1 MAKKKIDVQ
10 GFEIRVDEQESGSYI
25 SLTDLAKGGE
35 GEVSEVIRRWL
46 RAQKTIDFLG
56 VWEKV
61 HNPDFNLS
69 HLGQIKIKL
78 SRESYYISVKKWV
91 EETNAMGIEA
101 RPGRYGGTYAHS
113 DIAIHFAN
121 WLSPEFYVYLIK
133 EFQRLKSDEAAALD
147 QPWNVNRYLSKIN
160 YYIHNDA
167 VKTDVVPLLD
177 QNTKRQN
184 VFFAI
189 EANRLNEI
197 VFGMTAK
204 QWQAMNPDK
213 KGNMRDHAT
222 TIELQVLAN
231 IEVLNAELI
240 KIGMSPDERHNILSN
255 AAERHTNIIEER
267 EQKTLK
273 KGK

>member
-1 MAKKKIDVQ
+1 MGKRKIQVE
-10 GFEIRVDEQESGSYI
+10 GVEIRLFLEGEEDYI
-25 SLTDLAKGGE
+25 SLTDIAKKFGD
-35 GEVSEVIRRWL
+35 SRQIIRNWMRNTSTL
-46 RAQKTIDFLG
+46 NYLG
-56 VWEKV
+56 LWEKLNNQDFKEAELGLFKNEITD
-61 HNPDFNLS
+61 NPSTFTMSPQKWIS
-69 HLGQIKIKL
+69 H
-78 SRESYYISVKKWV
+78 
-91 EETNAMGIEA
+91 TNACGLISKS
-101 RPGRYGGTYAHS
+101 GRGGGTYAHN
-113 DIAIHFAN
+113 DITLNFCYWIDPLFQ
-121 WLSPEFYVYLIK
+121 LYFIR
-133 EFQRLKSDEAAALD
+133 EFQRLKSDEAAALN

-167 VKTDVVPLLD
+167 VKSDVVPLLD

-240 KIGMSPDERHNILSN
+240 KIGMSPDERMAILKN

-267 EQKTLK
+267 EQKKLE
-273 KGK
+273 

>member
-1 MAKKKIDVQ
+1 
-10 GFEIRVDEQESGSYI
+10 
-25 SLTDLAKGGE
+25 
-35 GEVSEVIRRWL
+35 
-46 RAQKTIDFLG
+46 
-56 VWEKV
+56 
-61 HNPDFNLS
+61 
-69 HLGQIKIKL
+69 
-78 SRESYYISVKKWV
+78 
-91 EETNAMGIEA
+91 
-101 RPGRYGGTYAHS
+101 
-113 DIAIHFAN
+113 
-121 WLSPEFYVYLIK
+121 LSPEFYVYLIK